1 MRGAGVIECIGTKH
15 IHPYLTSQVP
25 GIGGAIKES
34 PEDFQV
40 DEIPSYL
47 PCGSGEHCYL
57 TIEKRGITTLEAI
70 CRIAQRLKIQ
80 ERDIGYAGMKDAV
93 GITRQTISIQRI
105 TPEKALTLE
114 LDGVRV
120 VSAQMHSNKLKV
132 GHLKGNRFHIVIR
145 GVSGAVAQL
154 VPTILNILGKRGIPN
169 YFGYQRYG
177 AQGNSH
183 LVGAAM
189 LRRDWCECV
198 DRLIGEPDA
207 VRDEG
212 WSAAICAYQQGALE
226 EALRLF
232 PRHCRSE
239 RDVLQRLV
247 ARPGEYEKAFSAIH
261 PRLKKLYL
269 SAAQSFL
276 FDQTV
281 TRRIERIDELMTGD
295 LACKHV
301 NGACFLVEDAAAEQ
315 GRAATFEIS
324 ASGPMFGCKMKRPEG
339 AVWELEREIME
350 QAGVVLP
357 LFDMPGG
364 LRMEGER
371 RPLRVPPGD
380 LSWSASG
387 AAVTV
392 KFSLPKGSYAT
403 SLVREITK
411 TF

>member
-1 MRGAGVIECIGTKH
+1 MTQEADENCRQ
-15 IHPYLTSQVP
+15 PYLTAHIP

-34 PEDFQV
+34 SEDFHV
-40 DEIPSYL
+40 EEVPSYF

-70 CRIAQRLKIQ
+70 SRIAAGMKVP
-80 ERDIGYAGMKDAV
+80 EREIGYAGMKDAV
-93 GITRQTISIQRI
+93 GVTRQTISIQRI
-105 TPEKALTLE
+105 TPEKALALE

-120 VSAQMHSNKLKV
+120 LSAERHSNKLKL
-132 GHLKGNRFHIVIR
+132 GHLKGNHFRIVIR
-145 GVSGAVAQL
+145 NVSSAASQQ
-154 VPTILNILGKRGIPN
+154 VPAILEILEKRGVPN

-183 LVGAAM
+183 LIGAAM
-189 LRRDWCECV
+189 LQQNWQGCV

-212 WSAAICAYQQGALE
+212 WSAAIRAYQQGALD
-226 EALRLF
+226 EAFRLF

-247 ARPGEYEKAFSAIH
+247 ARPGVYEKAFSAVH

-269 SAAQSFL
+269 SALQSFL
-276 FDQTV
+276 FDQAV
-281 TRRIERIDELMTGD
+281 AGRIEGIDRLMTGD
-295 LACKHV
+295 LAIKHV

-315 GRAATFEIS
+315 PRADAFEIS
-324 ASGPMFGCKMKRPEG
+324 SSGPMFGCKMKRPEG
-339 AVWELEREIME
+339 AVWDREGEILER
-350 QAGVVLP
+350 AGVDLP
-357 LFDMPGG
+357 LFDLPGG

-371 RPLRVPPGD
+371 RPLRVPAGD
-380 LSWSASG
+380 ISWSATG
-387 AAVTV
+387 DAVTV
-392 KFSLPKGSYAT
+392 EFTLPKGSYAT
-403 SLVREITK
+403 SLIREITK